1 MQDETGMMC
10 LIRLAEKTHEL
21 GKNVWLWTG
30 DVWESIDFGSNSL
43 VERLI
48 RECDVVIDGPFIES
62 QKNISLSWRGSENQ
76 RVIDVK
82 RTLKSEIVTIYGEEV
97 E

>member
-10 LIRLAEKTHEL
+10 LIRLAEKAHEL

-30 DVWESIDFGSNSL
+30 DVWESIDFSSNSL